1 MPAFNEPIRQF
12 AGVLY
17 KIDPLSIE
25 KATIANGAGVLVPGT
40 VLGRV
45 TANGHLQ
52 KYTHDNDP
60 AGTNVAVG
68 VLVEHVDATSAT
80 ATASF
85 VARLAA
91 VDAAQLVWDATVDDD
106 TKKGTGMASLKLQH
120 ILAQ

>member
-12 AGVLY
+12 AGILY
-17 KIDPLSIE
+17 KIDPLSVE
-25 KATIANGAGVLVPGT
+25 KGVIVEGAGELVPGT

-45 TANGHLQ
+45 TANGKLQ
-52 KYTHDNDP
+52 RYTEDNDP

-68 VLVEHVDATSAT
+68 VLVEHVDATSDDVT
-80 ATASF
+80 AAF

-91 VDAAQLVWDATVDDD
+91 VDASQLVWDATVDTDA
-106 TKKGTGMASLKLQH
+106 KKAAGIASLKLQH